1 MKVFERNFNKKPT
14 PDKKNRADKAPKKI
28 IRILWFCLGVFLL
41 FLIAFSFF
49 SPLIKATK
57 KLDYFDY
64 VSELR
69 SNLLTVN
76 EKDYSLRVYAVE
88 KEYPYVADGI
98 KRETTLRTEIYF
110 TAPTGDESCSVTFT
124 VDGKNYGGEMSY
136 DNVKAEYFYS
146 VSADVSKLERLPVEI
161 VYGKDV
167 LRLTALTV
175 KKATTLTPR
184 ALLDALKDNER
195 ETFNQLTENNAFVGE
210 IYLRLIC
217 EDEPYYY
224 VGLITKD
231 GKMRAYLLTADTGKV
246 LAKRES

>member
-1 MKVFERNFNKKPT
+1 
-14 PDKKNRADKAPKKI
+14 
-28 IRILWFCLGVFLL
+28 
-41 FLIAFSFF
+41 
-49 SPLIKATK
+49 
-57 KLDYFDY
+57 
-64 VSELR
+64 
-69 SNLLTVN
+69 
-76 EKDYSLRVYAVE
+76 
-88 KEYPYVADGI
+88 
-98 KRETTLRTEIYF
+98 
-110 TAPTGDESCSVTFT
+110 
-124 VDGKNYGGEMSY
+124 MSY